1 MIASKKIVIVTQDS
15 KIIRHFPSE
24 CQLEVV
30 SSIKFLDTMIY
41 GFIPDLI
48 VVDSIYD
55 FDVQQLRRNENFRF
69 IPVLIL
75 SENLSLLTRFSDMLN
90 LPRVMI
96 CSLHLIENPEVKKRI
111 RQILESRKS
120 FLPPKTSSIVKLSL
134 RFIEDRFAE
143 NITRE
148 MIAKNVGSCADYLS
162 RVFKKE
168 MGLNLWDYVMAVR
181 VSEAKI
187 LLERTG
193 LSVKEIAA
201 KTGFR
206 DPSYFN
212 RVFRREF
219 GLAPGSIRDD

>member
-96 CSLHLIENPEVKKRI
+96 
-111 RQILESRKS
+111 
-120 FLPPKTSSIVKLSL
+120 T
-134 RFIEDRFAE
+134 
-143 NITRE
+143 
-148 MIAKNVGSCADYLS
+148 
-162 RVFKKE
+162 
-168 MGLNLWDYVMAVR
+168 
-181 VSEAKI
+181 
-187 LLERTG
+187 
-193 LSVKEIAA
+193 
-201 KTGFR
+201 
-206 DPSYFN
+206 
-212 RVFRREF
+212 
-219 GLAPGSIRDD
+219 